1 MRYDRGHRDRTR
13 QHIVDSASKQFRA
26 GGLSATGIATV
37 MSEAGLT
44 NGAFYPHFSSKDD
57 LIEKT
62 LAAALEEQ
70 NDRQKQFLEA
80 EESFETVVRSYLR
93 WAHRECSG
101 TGCPSAALLPEIA
114 RQSVVTRRTYQIGLS
129 AIIKTLAQHFPN
141 ESEELAKRK
150 AMSIFALLV
159 GTLQIARAVPDRQF
173 AESILQQGA
182 EAALCLA
189 KTPTGPSKK
198 PPERNPFRHELDGL
212 RAVPF

>member
-1 MRYDRGHRDRTR
+1 MRYEKGHKDATR
-13 QHIVDSASKQFRA
+13 QRIVDIASKQFRA
-26 GGLSATGIATV
+26 DGLTATGIATV

-44 NGAFYPHFSSKDD
+44 NGAFYPHFSSKED

-62 LAAALEEQ
+62 LASALDEQ
-70 NDRQKQFLEA
+70 NERQKQFLEA

-114 RQSVVTRRTYQIGLS
+114 RQPAMTRRTYQAGLT
-129 AIIKTLAQHFPN
+129 AIIKTLTQHFPGV
-141 ESEELAKRK
+141 SENLARRK

-159 GTLQIARAVPDRQF
+159 GTLQIARAVPDKHF
-173 AESILQQGA
+173 AESVLEQGT

-189 KTPTGPSKK
+189 KTLSQPTP
-198 PPERNPFRHELDGL
+198 
-212 RAVPF
+212 RATNAKFHDRRS

>member
-1 MRYDRGHRDRTR
+1 MRYEKGHKDTTR
-13 QHIVDSASKQFRA
+13 QHIVDVASRQFRA
-26 GGLSATGIATV
+26 GGLNATGITTV

-44 NGAFYPHFSSKDD
+44 NGAFYPHFFSKDD

-62 LAAALEEQ
+62 LASALEEQ

-93 WAHRECSG
+93 WAHREGSG

-114 RQSVVTRRTYQIGLS
+114 RQPVVTRRTYQAGLS
-129 AIIKTLAQHFPN
+129 AIIETLSQHF
-141 ESEELAKRK
+141 SGDSKELARRK

-159 GTLQIARAVPDRQF
+159 GTLQIARAVPDRQL
-173 AESILQQGA
+173 AESVLQQGT

-189 KTPTGPSKK
+189 KTLTVRGGTS
-198 PPERNPFRHELDGL
+198 HS
-212 RAVPF
+212 